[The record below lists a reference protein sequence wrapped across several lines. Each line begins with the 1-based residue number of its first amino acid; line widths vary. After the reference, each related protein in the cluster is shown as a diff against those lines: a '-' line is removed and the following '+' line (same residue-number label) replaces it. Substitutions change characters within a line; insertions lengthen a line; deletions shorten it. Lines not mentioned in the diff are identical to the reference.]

1 MNQKHVTWKR
11 VTVYVLGLFFLALGV
26 SISIKADLGVSPV
39 SSLAYA
45 IALTVGLSVGITTIL
60 ANILFIFIQVILHK
74 KVDIRDFLLQ
84 LLIGFL
90 FGFFIDATLFLV
102 RFLPTHETLITQFLY
117 LTVSLF
123 IVGGGLLGYLVSKLP
138 LMPYDALTYV
148 ISERFKLEFSKAK
161 ITSDI
166 LNVCVAGAI
175 CIIFIG
181 SFGAVGIGTI
191 IAAYFIGKILGI
203 YMKWFKMPL
212 EKWIFNE
219 LDE

>member
-45 IALTVGLSVGITTIL
+45 IALTFGLSVGITTIL

>member
-1 MNQKHVTWKR
+1 M
-11 VTVYVLGLFFLALGV
+11 
-26 SISIKADLGVSPV
+26 
-39 SSLAYA
+39 
-45 IALTVGLSVGITTIL
+45 
-60 ANILFIFIQVILHK
+60 
-74 KVDIRDFLLQ
+74 DIRDFLLQ

>member
-1 MNQKHVTWKR
+1 MCS
-11 VTVYVLGLFFLALGV
+11 VYFFLALGV

-45 IALTVGLSVGITTIL
+45 IALTFGLSVGITTIL

>member
-1 MNQKHVTWKR
+1 PCLCHRFNSWLIRWDYDNTCK
-11 VTVYVLGLFFLALGV
+11 Y
-26 SISIKADLGVSPV
+26 II
-39 SSLAYA
+39 
-45 IALTVGLSVGITTIL
+45 
-60 ANILFIFIQVILHK
+60 IFIQVIIHK

-166 LNVCVAGAI
+166 LNVCVA
-175 CIIFIG
+175 
-181 SFGAVGIGTI
+181 
-191 IAAYFIGKILGI
+191 
-203 YMKWFKMPL
+203 
-212 EKWIFNE
+212 
-219 LDE
+219 